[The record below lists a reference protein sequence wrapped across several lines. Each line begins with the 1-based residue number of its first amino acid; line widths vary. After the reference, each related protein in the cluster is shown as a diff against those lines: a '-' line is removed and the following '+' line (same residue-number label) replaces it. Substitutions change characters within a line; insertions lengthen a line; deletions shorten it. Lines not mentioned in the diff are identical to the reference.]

1 MFVTLTC
8 VLKDSAEVSPHL
20 LDSFNDCHG
29 YQFLSKMMLGFSQ
42 RKDAAATEACRNL
55 VLLISSL
62 VMTGSEQ
69 LLPPQNIS
77 APFQK
82 AEYTIPKPS
91 GNQGVSIRNL
101 NAFEVLIDLFLQVY
115 SLIQRKKN
123 CKICYCLFHSL

>member
-8 VLKDSAEVSPHL
+8 VLKDSAEASPLL
-20 LDSFNDCHG
+20 LDNFNECHG

-42 RKDAAATEACRNL
+42 RKDASATEACRNL

-62 VMTGSEQ
+62 VMTGYEQ

-77 APFQK
+77 VPFQK
-82 AEYTIPKPS
+82 AEYSIPKPS

-101 NAFEVLIDLFLQVY
+101 NAFKVLIDLFLQVCL
-115 SLIQRKKN
+115 LIQKN
-123 CKICYCLFHSL
+123 CKKSHRNQ

>member
-8 VLKDSAEVSPHL
+8 VLKDSAEASPLL
-20 LDSFNDCHG
+20 LDNFNECHG

-42 RKDAAATEACRNL
+42 RKDASATEACRNL

-62 VMTGSEQ
+62 VMTGYEQ

-77 APFQK
+77 VPFQK
-82 AEYTIPKPS
+82 AEYSIPKPS

-101 NAFEVLIDLFLQVY
+101 SAFKVLIDLFLQVCL
-115 SLIQRKKN
+115 LIQKN
-123 CKICYCLFHSL
+123 CNKSRRNQ

>member
-8 VLKDSAEVSPHL
+8 VLKDSAEASPIL
-20 LDSFNDCHG
+20 LDNFNECHG

-42 RKDAAATEACRNL
+42 RKDASATEACRNL

-62 VMTGSEQ
+62 VMTGYEQ

-77 APFQK
+77 VPFQK
-82 AEYTIPKPS
+82 AEYSIPKPS

-101 NAFEVLIDLFLQVY
+101 NAFKVLIDLFLQVCL
-115 SLIQRKKN
+115 LIQKN
-123 CKICYCLFHSL
+123 CNKSRRNQ

>member
-8 VLKDSAEVSPHL
+8 VLKDSAEASPLL
-20 LDSFNDCHG
+20 LDNFNECHG

-42 RKDAAATEACRNL
+42 RKDASATEACRNL

-62 VMTGSEQ
+62 VMTGYEQ

-77 APFQK
+77 VPFQK
-82 AEYTIPKPS
+82 AEYSIPKPS

-101 NAFEVLIDLFLQVY
+101 NAFKVLIDLFLQVC
-115 SLIQRKKN
+115 LLVQKN
-123 CKICYCLFHSL
+123 CNKSRRNQ

>member
-8 VLKDSAEVSPHL
+8 VLKDSAEASPLL
-20 LDSFNDCHG
+20 LDNFNECHG

-42 RKDAAATEACRNL
+42 RKDASATEACQNL

-62 VMTGSEQ
+62 VMTGYEQ

-77 APFQK
+77 VPFQK
-82 AEYTIPKPS
+82 AEYSIPKPS

-101 NAFEVLIDLFLQVY
+101 SAFKVLIDLFLQVCL
-115 SLIQRKKN
+115 LIQKN
-123 CKICYCLFHSL
+123 CNKSRRNQ

>member
-8 VLKDSAEVSPHL
+8 ILKDSAEASQLL
-20 LDSFNDCHG
+20 LDNFNECHG

-42 RKDAAATEACRNL
+42 RKDASATEACRNL

-62 VMTGSEQ
+62 VMTGYEQ

-77 APFQK
+77 VPFQK
-82 AEYTIPKPS
+82 AEYSIPKPS

-101 NAFEVLIDLFLQVY
+101 NAFKVLIDLFLQVCL
-115 SLIQRKKN
+115 LIQKN
-123 CKICYCLFHSL
+123 CNKSRRNQ

>member
-8 VLKDSAEVSPHL
+8 VLKDSAEASPLL
-20 LDSFNDCHG
+20 LDNFNECHG

-42 RKDAAATEACRNL
+42 RKDASATEACRNL

-62 VMTGSEQ
+62 VMTGYEQ

-77 APFQK
+77 VPFQK
-82 AEYTIPKPS
+82 AEYSIPKPS

-101 NAFEVLIDLFLQVY
+101 NAFKVLIDLFLQVCL
-115 SLIQRKKN
+115 LIQKN
-123 CKICYCLFHSL
+123 CNKSRRNQ

>member
-8 VLKDSAEVSPHL
+8 VLKDSAEASPLL
-20 LDSFNDCHG
+20 LDNFNECHG

-42 RKDAAATEACRNL
+42 RKDASATEACRNL

-62 VMTGSEQ
+62 VMTGYEQ

-77 APFQK
+77 VPFQK
-82 AEYTIPKPS
+82 AEYSIPKPS

-101 NAFEVLIDLFLQVY
+101 NAFKVLIDLFLQVCL
-115 SLIQRKKN
+115 LIQKN
-123 CKICYCLFHSL
+123 CKKSCRNQ